1 MFKFLSN
8 ILVSLTFPVM
18 TSFEDLRRWQD
29 VKFPKTPRKILLLEA
44 ISKKP
49 VVFDENDENADLNS
63 ALSIEIF

>member
-18 TSFEDLRRWQD
+18 ISFEDLRRWQD
-29 VKFPKTPRKILLLEA
+29 VKFPKTLRKILLLEA

-49 VVFDENDENADLNS
+49 VVFR
-63 ALSIEIF
+63 